1 MNQAISN
8 SPLSKI
14 STGALALLLIL
25 TIVAIYVLAYHFRND
40 YDPKRL
46 IKSYAVFFLP
56 LLGVGLLLHIQ
67 VILIAGI
74 YLAGIFVLVFRS
86 NHYFYGR

>member
-1 MNQAISN
+1 MNKIITN

-14 STGALALLLIL
+14 STGSLALLLML
-25 TIVAIYVLAYHFRND
+25 TIAAIFWIAHHFRND

-46 IKSYAVFFLP
+46 IKSYAIFFLP
-56 LLGVGLLLHIQ
+56 LLAVGLLLHIQ
-67 VILIAGI
+67 VVLIVGI
-74 YLAGIFVLVFRS
+74 YLAGVFLLVFRS